1 MTTQAQLIEDVVQSV
16 LQELRRASG
25 SPGSCDA
32 TPPAVAAGLTIDDAV
47 VTEATLAS
55 RLGSTSEVVFAAR
68 TVLTPTARD
77 YLRSNNVS
85 WTRSGSAGAAGI
97 AVSKGPR
104 IVATHST
111 VAVGSAFNKG
121 SDLVRIGVEKAGRV
135 VIDAV
140 GDGVVLVLTA
150 LPHSLAIE
158 LNRSAEIR
166 AIALDQLCAAAREVR
181 ENRANC
187 VCAKPNGRSKDEL
200 KKLARVISNCRVAR

>member
-16 LQELRRASG
+16 LQELRGASSA
-25 SPGSCDA
+25 SPGGA
-32 TPPAVAAGLTIDDAV
+32 AAPPASPPGLTIDDAV
-47 VTEATLAS
+47 VTEATLAA
-55 RLGSTSEVVFAAR
+55 RIGSASEVVFAPR

-77 YLRSNNVS
+77 YLRSNNIS
-85 WTRSGSAGAAGI
+85 WTRSGSAGAAGA
-97 AVSKGPR
+97 AVVKGPK

-121 SDLVRIGVEKAGRV
+121 SDLVRIGVEKAGRA

-158 LNRSAEIR
+158 LNRSTEIR
-166 AIALDQLCAAAREVR
+166 AIALDQLCAAAKEIR

-187 VCAKPNGRSKDEL
+187 VCAKPNGHSKDEL
-200 KKLARVISNCRVAR
+200 KKLARVIANGKVSR